1 MDDALAQGAWQI
13 DPDTRLLLR
22 LDQVRQAMRD
32 GAWREVILEAEELL
46 DESPHHP
53 EALFLLGEALLE
65 IGDWVLAREVYDHR
79 VSLGGDPTPLAPALV
94 GLALASFHLADLPAA
109 IASAREAIRL
119 EPGNAEAHHVLGLSL
134 EQTPAHGSSRIQE
147 ALAEL
152 TAASHLDPVQFPLPI
167 SLKPPEWQEVIE
179 RAVAAL
185 PAKLQQFYADIPFE
199 LEELPK
205 LEELHRPDPPL
216 SPSRTVL
223 ADGTPPELGTEVE
236 DLFEVRP
243 PAIRL
248 FTRNLGRAGTVDAI
262 VSELTF
268 SLREEALDWL
278 GVELED
284 LEQMGD

>member
-22 LDQVRQAMRD
+22 LDQVRTAMRD

-79 VSLGGDPTPLAPALV
+79 VSLGGDPIQLAPALT
-94 GLALASFHLADLPAA
+94 GLALSSFHLADLPAA
-109 IASAREAIRL
+109 IESAREAIRL
-119 EPGNAEAHHVLGLSL
+119 EAGNAEAHHVLGLAL
-134 EQTPAHGSSRIQE
+134 EQTPRRIQE

-167 SLKPPEWQEVIE
+167 SLKAAEWREVIE
-179 RAVAAL
+179 RAMATL

-199 LEELPK
+199 LEELPD
-205 LEELHRPDPPL
+205 LEELRKSDPPL

-223 ADGTPPELGTEVE
+223 AEGTPPDLGAEVE
-236 DLFEVRP
+236 DAFEVRP
-243 PAIRL
+243 PSVRL
-248 FTRNLGRAGTVDAI
+248 YTRNLGRAGSVDAI

-278 GVELED
+278 GVEIED
-284 LEQMGD
+284 LEQLGD